1 MPLNERLKQKRKRIL
16 TCGIL
21 IAVLLLF
28 IVFLAVFSVREVT
41 VEGNSR
47 YTQEEIEE
55 LVLGKGYSNTLLLA
69 LKSRY
74 QGFDPIP
81 FISTL
86 KVDMV
91 SAGHVRITIYE
102 KTIVGYVEYM
112 GTHLYFDKD
121 GIVVESSRE
130 VLENVVEIEGLDFS
144 HMVLHQQL
152 PVEDEDIF
160 NYILNLTQ
168 MLIKHELPAE
178 KIEFDEDWNATVCIG
193 SIRFAIGEDEYLNE
207 KVARI
212 SDLLP
217 QTTGLSGTFFM
228 EDVTADTDT
237 FRFEK
242 D

>member
-1 MPLNERLKQKRKRIL
+1 MKARYKALLVL
-16 TCGIL
+16 GVL
-21 IAVLLLF
+21 AVLL
-28 IVFLAVFSVREVT
+28 VLASVLYSLRITDISYV
-41 VEGNSR
+41 GNTR
-47 YTQEEIEE
+47 YTEEE
-55 LVLGKGYSNTLLLA
+55 LNEKIFDKSYSLNAVYCFWDSKYGEKKT
-69 LKSRY
+69 
-74 QGFDPIP
+74 IP
-81 FISTL
+81 FIQTYDIEFGSWNE
-86 KVDMV
+86 
-91 SAGHVRITIYE
+91 ITIQVYE
-102 KTIVGYVEYM
+102 KSVVGYVDYKGYRM
-112 GTHLYFDKD
+112 YFDKD

-130 VLENVVEIEGLDFS
+130 ALENVVEIEGLDFS

-178 KIEFDEDWNATVCIG
+178 KIEFDKDWNATVCIG